1 MLVNVIFT
9 FYILF
14 MNTRILVFLLYFLDA
29 QNKNGK
35 NESTLIIDSWSELID
50 FAMYLKLTVSARMF
64 WFSYTHEY
72 MTHVGRSSRLLP

>member
-50 FAMYLKLTVSARMF
+50 FAMYLKLTVSTKF
-64 WFSYTHEY
+64 FLVQLHT
-72 MTHVGRSSRLLP
+72 